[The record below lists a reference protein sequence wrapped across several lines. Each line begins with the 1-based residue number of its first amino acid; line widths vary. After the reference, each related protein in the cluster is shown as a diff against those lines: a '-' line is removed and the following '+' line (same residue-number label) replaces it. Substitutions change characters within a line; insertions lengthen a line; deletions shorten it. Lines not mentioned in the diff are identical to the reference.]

1 MSQASVF
8 YIQEKVYMTALR
20 ASLEEDLNKVILSRK
35 GIYKV
40 FILLDPRLRADYES
54 GFNQRFLEQLD
65 C

>member
-1 MSQASVF
+1 VAQASVF

-20 ASLEEDLNKVILSRK
+20 ASLEEALNKVIFSRK

-40 FILLDPRLRADYES
+40 LILLDPRLLGDYES
-54 GFNQRFLEQLD
+54 GFNQRFLEQLN